1 MIPMLVST
9 LGVFL
14 FQEASYIGYAITFY
28 IFVTCLAC
36 IGNYFVSFLETIN
49 LHLFIERMELYIDT
63 SKLSGLWNVTINQM
77 K

>member
-1 MIPMLVST
+1 MLVST

-28 IFVTCLAC
+28 IFVTCLAGM
-36 IGNYFVSFLETIN
+36 GNYLVSFMEITD
-49 LHLFIERMELYIDT
+49 LHLFIERVELFIDT
-63 SKLSGLWNVTINQM
+63 SKLNGLWNLTIT